1 MQRAKRIVSG
11 VLAISL
17 MASLTGCSNSSD
29 VTADEMNDLEALTFE
44 EIAAGNTDSA
54 DMRASTVYQYVTD
67 TVTIDTDNLVDATAE
82 ADEINKAVAK
92 INEALYTGDSTYVK
106 APILNYMLW
115 EFAAT
120 PYKWQY
126 ASTDIKGVDAA
137 TRLYFVDIKYK
148 TTDELKELIP
158 DSLIVRGAPDEESLK
173 SKRYSDYITW
183 LDSQDTADMSQS
195 PWGRLVSNEWQT
207 ADALSV
213 FAYGLQYDSVLNGY
227 TADANANKKQL
238 NKDEINRQYGDAYV
252 DAEGNIVDAATYTFE
267 DRWGSIS
274 DIFATQNGVTMVER
288 LCDLRNS
295 SSTDAVDTTDNTDVA
310 EEDMQDEDAITTFDD
325 FATTP
330 VVTATPNTDDTI
342 GVYTYPGLTEV
353 ASTHGAEM
361 TFRVVL
367 QYKYSIGTDNA
378 MCVQSVYL
386 YDYTLDDS
394 DGLLDTYT
402 TETVQ
407 NGDVLMPFIKTALK
421 AYRRAV
427 EESNHTGLYNLF
439 VTYDKYDT
447 YIADL
452 LEYCYVSNG
461 GFSVELIGR
470 KGDEVAAV
478 VTQRTKKRAKGTNM
492 SMPTYQEQMLVKVKL
507 CTDDKIRIVSLT
519 TLSSTLIGEPLSVIR
534 NVTGVSERIAYDSTA
549 FSTANAVA
557 VEEAIAGLVESELN
571 YKAPDLRAQDYDIID
586 LGMSTTEKT
595 SMLNS
600 FGVTE
605 KLGADKAVLWLT
617 SYATKSNVYC
627 SVNIRTVYFGAGENM
642 DTEATVGLINRNG
655 VWKVMSYKRT
665 MQVKTAVQ
673 SVDQLTD
680 KSLAVVSRD
689 SIEYVNKTDTAD
701 TKISDTDIS
710 LADKNN
716 EGSWDDAAVTSTA
729 TTDATDAEN
738 VKVSKETTTDAGASV
753 ESKLTLPDLF
763 D

>member
-1 MQRAKRIVSG
+1 MQTWKRVTSG
-11 VLAISL
+11 LLAVCVATSL
-17 MASLTGCSNSSD
+17 SGCGSTPD
-29 VTADEMNDLEALTFE
+29 VTADEMNELEALTFE

-82 ADEINKAVAK
+82 ADEINKAVQK
-92 INEALYTGDSTYVK
+92 INEALYTGDSTYVD
-106 APILNYMLW
+106 ASILNYMLW

-120 PYKWQY
+120 PYKWAY
-126 ASTDIKGVDAA
+126 DSTDIKGVDAA

-148 TTDELKELIP
+148 TTNTTKELIP
-158 DSLIVRGAPDEESLK
+158 DSLIVRGSPDEDALK
-173 SKRYSDYITW
+173 AKRYSDYITW
-183 LDSQDTADMSQS
+183 LDSQDADDLTDS
-195 PWGRLVSNEWQT
+195 PWGKLVSSEWRT

-227 TADANANKKQL
+227 TADADGNQKHL
-238 NKDEINRQYGDAYV
+238 DKDTIDRQYGDVYV

-267 DRWGSIS
+267 DRWGSID
-274 DIFATQNGVTMVER
+274 DIFATQNGVTMVDR
-288 LCDLRNS
+288 LRDLRKNTT
-295 SSTDAVDTTDNTDVA
+295 TDADVDEPATV
-310 EEDMQDEDAITTFDD
+310 DEDTEESKDSTTEGSDIDITG
-325 FATTP
+325 TP
-330 VVTATPNTDDTI
+330 VVVKTVSADDI

-353 ASTHGAEM
+353 ATDYGAEM

-386 YDYTLDDS
+386 YDYSLNDYDS
-394 DGLLDTYT
+394 LLNTYT

-407 NGDVLMPFIKTALK
+407 NGDVLTPFIKTTLK

-427 EESNHTGLYNLF
+427 EESNHNGLYNLF

-461 GFSVELIGR
+461 GFNVELIGR
-470 KGDEVAAV
+470 KGDEVAAI

-492 SMPTYQEQMLVKVKL
+492 SMPTYQEQVLVKVKL
-507 CTDDKIRIVSLT
+507 CSDDKIRIVSLT

-534 NVTGVSERIAYDSTA
+534 NVTGVSEKIAYDSTA

-571 YKAPDLRAQDYDIID
+571 YKAPDLRAEDYDIVD

-605 KLGADKAVLWLT
+605 KLGADKAVVWLT

-655 VWKVMSYKRT
+655 SWRVMSYKRT

-673 SVDQLTD
+673 SVEQMSD
-680 KSLAVVSRD
+680 KSLAIVSRTQ
-689 SIEYVNKTDTAD
+689 IEYVNKTDLAD

-710 LADKNN
+710 LSDKNN
-716 EGSWDDAAVTSTA
+716 EASWDDAETSTSVA
-729 TTDATDAEN
+729 VEDNTSTQDANTSMETEN
-738 VKVSKETTTDAGASV
+738 SSV
-753 ESKLTLPDLF
+753 NEKPTLPGLF

>member
-1 MQRAKRIVSG
+1 MQRVRRIVSG
-11 VLAISL
+11 ILAISL
-17 MASLTGCSNSSD
+17 VMSLTGCGSTTN
-29 VTADEMNDLEALTFE
+29 VTADEMNELEALTFE

-67 TVTIDTDNLVDATAE
+67 TVTIDTNNLVDATSEAE
-82 ADEINKAVAK
+82 EINEAVTM
-92 INEALYTGDSTYVK
+92 INEALYTGDSTYVD

-126 ASTDIKGVDAA
+126 ELTDIKGVDAA

-148 TTDELKELIP
+148 TTKEQKELIP

-183 LDSQDTADMSQS
+183 LDSQGTTDMTQS
-195 PWGRLVSNEWQT
+195 AWGRLVSSEWQT

-213 FAYGLQYDSVLNGY
+213 FAYGLKYDSVLNGY
-227 TADANANKKQL
+227 TADADAGTKQL
-238 NKDEINRQYGDAYV
+238 NKDEIEMQYGDAYV

-267 DRWGSIS
+267 DRWGDIS
-274 DIFATQNGVTMVER
+274 DIFATQNGVTMVDR
-288 LCDLRNS
+288 LCDLRSSNS
-295 SSTDAVDTTDNTDVA
+295 TVIDTNKIVESTVQ
-310 EEDMQDEDAITTFDD
+310 EENDLTAFDD
-325 FATTP
+325 FEGTDAINTTED
-330 VVTATPNTDDTI
+330 AI

-353 ASTHGAEM
+353 ATAHGAEM

-386 YDYTLDDS
+386 YDYNLDDS
-394 DGLLDTYT
+394 DSLVDTYT
-402 TETVQ
+402 TESVQ
-407 NGDVLMPFIKTALK
+407 NGDVLMPFIKNTLK

-492 SMPTYQEQMLVKVKL
+492 SMPTYQEQVLVKVKL
-507 CTDDKIRIVSLT
+507 CADDTIRIVSIT

-534 NVTGVSERIAYDSTA
+534 NVTGVTERIAYDSTI

-557 VEEAIAGLVESELN
+557 VEEAIAGLVSSELN
-571 YKAPDLRAQDYDIID
+571 YKSPDLRAQDYDIID
-586 LGMSTTEKT
+586 LGMSTTEKN

-605 KLGADKAVLWLT
+605 ELGADKAVVWLT

-627 SVNIRTVYFGAGENM
+627 SVNIRTVYLGASENM

-673 SVDQLTD
+673 SVEQLTD

-689 SIEYVNKTDTAD
+689 NIEFVNKTDIAD

-710 LADKNN
+710 LADKNSDV
-716 EGSWDDAAVTSTA
+716 SWGETLVTSTLSDTA
-729 TTDATDAEN
+729 DSIKGE
-738 VKVSKETTTDAGASV
+738 VKQETTNAPTAIELTGADT
-753 ESKLTLPDLF
+753 KMTLSGLF
-763 D
+763 N

>member
-1 MQRAKRIVSG
+1 MQTLKRVISG
-11 VLAISL
+11 LLAVCVA
-17 MASLTGCSNSSD
+17 ASLSGCGSTPD
-29 VTADEMNDLEALTFE
+29 VTADEMNELEALTFE

-82 ADEINKAVAK
+82 ADEINKAVQK
-92 INEALYTGDSTYVK
+92 INEALYTGDSTYVD
-106 APILNYMLW
+106 ASILNYMLW
-115 EFAAT
+115 EFATT
-120 PYKWQY
+120 PYKWAY
-126 ASTDIKGVDAA
+126 TSTDIKGVDAA

-148 TTDELKELIP
+148 TTNTTKELIP
-158 DSLIVRGAPDEESLK
+158 DSLIVRGSPDEEALK
-173 SKRYSDYITW
+173 AKRYSDYITW
-183 LDSQDTADMSQS
+183 LDSQDADELMES
-195 PWGRLVSNEWQT
+195 PWGKLVSSEWRT

-227 TADANANKKQL
+227 TADADGNQKNL
-238 NKDEINRQYGDAYV
+238 DKDTIDSQYGDVYV

-267 DRWGSIS
+267 DRWGSID
-274 DIFATQNGVTMVER
+274 DIFATQNGVTMVDR
-288 LCDLRNS
+288 LRDLRKNTTTDVDVDADADTDTVES
-295 SSTDAVDTTDNTDVA
+295 EDTATEGADIDIMGTPTVVKTVSTDD
-310 EEDMQDEDAITTFDD
+310 
-325 FATTP
+325 
-330 VVTATPNTDDTI
+330 I

-353 ASTHGAEM
+353 ATDYGAEM

-386 YDYTLDDS
+386 YDYSLNDYDS
-394 DGLLDTYT
+394 LLNTYT

-407 NGDVLMPFIKTALK
+407 NGDVLTPFIKTALK

-427 EESNHTGLYNLF
+427 EESNHNGLYNLF

-461 GFSVELIGR
+461 GFNVELIGR
-470 KGDEVAAV
+470 KGDEVAAI
-478 VTQRTKKRAKGTNM
+478 VTQRTKKRAKGTDM
-492 SMPTYQEQMLVKVKL
+492 SMPTYQEQVLVKVKL

-534 NVTGVSERIAYDSTA
+534 NVTGVSEKIAYDSTA

-571 YKAPDLRAQDYDIID
+571 YKAPDLRAEDYDIVD

-605 KLGADKAVLWLT
+605 KLGADKAVVWLT

-655 VWKVMSYKRT
+655 AWRVMSYKRT

-673 SVDQLTD
+673 SVEQMSD
-680 KSLAVVSRD
+680 KSLAIVSRTQ
-689 SIEYVNKTDTAD
+689 IEYVNKTDLAD

-710 LADKNN
+710 LSDKNN
-716 EGSWDDAAVTSTA
+716 EASWDDAETSTSA
-729 TTDATDAEN
+729 TVEDSDMYAQDIKTSMEKEN
-738 VKVSKETTTDAGASV
+738 DNMNEKP
-753 ESKLTLPDLF
+753 KLPGLF